1 MTKGSEMDAEDD
13 LDRLLTLARRA
24 EPAPAPDFMARV
36 LQEAWAAQPAP
47 APPPQGLRAV
57 RRPGLW
63 ARLAQ
68 ALGGAAVAAGL
79 GTAAMAGLALG
90 YVQPDPVL
98 NLAGS
103 YGLAPMGEALDLLP
117 GYDSLVAE
125 E

>member
-13 LDRLLTLARRA
+13 LDRLLALARRA
-24 EPAPAPDFMARV
+24 EPVPAPDFMARV
-36 LQEAWAAQPAP
+36 LQEAWAEQPAA
-47 APPPQGLRAV
+47 APLPQGLRA
-57 RRPGLW
+57 